1 MSGAGLASKYPQSTT
16 PPPFQWL
23 APPQANQEMGDV
35 APAPVPRPFRIPVM
49 SPDPAG
55 TDSVLIDVPVPAKT
69 RVYAG
74 GAVGVHLSTHMCRA
88 TASTSPEN
96 AHALVHDPRHVA
108 SVIDV
113 IASAVGAVEPEPRL
127 VVIGLPGNVDE
138 VHGTVN
144 AASNLGR
151 EWDGVVPLSTLVSER
166 LQCPVELRN
175 DTDTA
180 MQGERRRGALV
191 ACNDG
196 ALVTLSTGVGVCIL
210 RNGVQFP
217 AELGHSIS
225 QFDGPQCRGRAH
237 RGCYETFLGGWAL
250 PDRYRERHPEFTGTH
265 HTDIPD
271 DEDFWNECGR
281 RLGDL
286 VLTLCYSGQ
295 RLEAVSFIG
304 SVSLARQHRL
314 LPAVHARVNEEIAL
328 LDVVPR
334 SLRVTPLGEVTSV
347 LGAFLMARD
356 LLFPFLAA

>member
-1 MSGAGLASKYPQSTT
+1 MSTT
-16 PPPFQWL
+16 P
-23 APPQANQEMGDV
+23 ANSGT
-35 APAPVPRPFRIPVM
+35 PV
-49 SPDPAG
+49 SD
-55 TDSVLIDVPVPAKT
+55 LPVPAKT

-74 GAVGVHLSTHMCRA
+74 GAVGVHLSTHVCRA
-88 TASTSPEN
+88 TASVSPEN
-96 AHALVHDPRHVA
+96 AIAIPHDPARVS
-108 SVIDV
+108 SVVDV
-113 IASAVGAVEPEPRL
+113 IASIVQTVDPEPRL
-127 VVIGLPGNVDE
+127 VVIGLPGNVNE

-151 EWDGVVPLSTLVSER
+151 EWDGVVPLARLVSER
-166 LQCPVELRN
+166 LSCPVELRN

-210 RNGVQFP
+210 RDGVQFP

-225 QFDGPQCRGRAH
+225 QFGGPQCRGRGHA
-237 RGCYETFLGGWAL
+237 GCYETFLGGWAL
-250 PDRYRERHPEFTGTH
+250 PDRYRERHPEFTGLH
-265 HTDIPD
+265 HSDIPD
-271 DEDFWNECGR
+271 DAAFWNECGR

-286 VLTLCYSGQ
+286 VLTLCFSGQ
-295 RLEAVSFIG
+295 PLEAVSFIG
-304 SVSLARQHRL
+304 SVSLARQHHL
-314 LPAVHARVNEEIAL
+314 LPAVHARVHQEIAL

-334 SLRVTPLGEVTSV
+334 SLRVTPLGEMTSV

>member
-1 MSGAGLASKYPQSTT
+1 MSDSFRRSLR
-16 PPPFQWL
+16 L
-23 APPQANQEMGDV
+23 
-35 APAPVPRPFRIPVM
+35 RIPVM
-49 SPDPAG
+49 SPDPEAIIASG
-55 TDSVLIDVPVPAKT
+55 LPHLHVPMPAKT

-74 GAVGVHLSTHMCRA
+74 GAVGVHLSSQMCRA

-96 AHALVHDPRHVA
+96 AHAVAHDPAHVA
-108 SVIDV
+108 SVVNAIESV
-113 IASAVGAVEPEPRL
+113 VRAVEAAPKL

-138 VHGTVN
+138 AKGTVN

-151 EWDGVVPLSTLVSER
+151 EWDGVVPLARLVSER
-166 LQCPVELRN
+166 LQCTVELRN

-196 ALVTLSTGVGVCIL
+196 ALITLSTGVGVCIL
-210 RNGVQFP
+210 RNGIQFP

-225 QFDGPQCRGRAH
+225 QFGGPPCRGRAH
-237 RGCYETFLGGWAL
+237 AGCYETFLGGWAL
-250 PDRYRERHPEFTGTH
+250 PDRYHERHPDFTGTH
-265 HTDIPD
+265 HSDIPD
-271 DEDFWNECGR
+271 DPEFWEECGR

-286 VLTLCYSGQ
+286 VLTLCLSGQ
-295 RLEAVSFIG
+295 PLEAVSFIG

-314 LPAVHARVNEEIAL
+314 LPAVHARVHQEIAL

-347 LGAFLMARD
+347 LGAFLLARD

>member
-1 MSGAGLASKYPQSTT
+1 MI
-16 PPPFQWL
+16 
-23 APPQANQEMGDV
+23 
-35 APAPVPRPFRIPVM
+35 APVPARPSLARGTARPAASGRGWPPVTMLRIPVM
-49 SPDPAG
+49 SPNSVGP
-55 TDSVLIDVPVPAKT
+55 DSPVVDVPIPAKT

-74 GAVGVHLSTHMCRA
+74 GAVGVHLSSQVCRA
-88 TASTSPEN
+88 TASVSPEN
-96 AHALVHDPRHVA
+96 AHVMPHDPARVA
-108 SVIDV
+108 SVVDAIESV
-113 IASAVGAVEPEPRL
+113 VSSVESAPKL

-138 VHGTVN
+138 ANGTVN

-151 EWDGVVPLSTLVSER
+151 EWDGVVPLARLVSER
-166 LQCPVELRN
+166 LQCTVELRN

-196 ALVTLSTGVGVCIL
+196 ALITLSTGVGVCLL

-225 QFDGPQCRGRAH
+225 QFGGPRCRGRAH
-237 RGCYETFLGGWAL
+237 SGCYETFLGGWAL
-250 PDRYRERHPEFTGTH
+250 PDRYRERHPDFTGTH
-265 HTDIPD
+265 HSDIPD
-271 DEDFWNECGR
+271 DVEFWNECGR

-286 VLTLCYSGQ
+286 VLTLCFSGQ
-295 RLEAVSFIG
+295 PLEAVSFIG

-347 LGAFLMARD
+347 LGAFLLARD